1 MPTYTF
7 FNEETGIEYD
17 DSMSIAEKE
26 EFLEKNKHIKQVLQP
41 IATVSGIGGKTHR
54 IDDGWRDVLKS
65 VKKASGRGNKVNV
78 DPT

>member
-7 FNEETGIEYD
+7 FNEDSGIEYD
-17 DSMSIAEKE
+17 DFMTIAEKE
-26 EFLEKNKHIKQVLQP
+26 KFLEDNPRIKQVLQP

-65 VKKASGRGNKVNV
+65 VKKASGKGNKVNV